1 MSLQETLEFLG
12 YEKINKKDFNKLVKQ
27 NLLLS
32 IYGSLGDDFVK
43 LFEIYQV
50 PRSVSPI
57 KKYGIILFQSLNELK
72 SSKFLKNINEHYYK
86 LDVSE
91 DNELILKYNSDMS
104 SKIMIKKNTIFSKKL
119 LDNCINFHKSIFIK
133 RVDIC

>member
-27 NLLLS
+27 NFLLS

-50 PRSVSPI
+50 PRSVSSI

-72 SSKFLKNINEHYYK
+72 SSKFLKTINERYYT

-91 DNELILKYNSDMS
+91 DNELILKYNSDIS
-104 SKIMIKKNTIFSKKL
+104 LFSKKL

-133 RVDIC
+133 RIDVC